1 MNKKIAKKDI
11 KKIDRDYENISKNS
25 SVLLSLVGFC
35 GVIIWRSFD
44 LFKVDEKI
52 NDSNELFFISFVLSS
67 ICLLFLFF
75 SWFSLFLDKDKVY
88 RKPLSVSTFLM
99 SLALASLSMIFVI
112 FQVYRNVAF
121 GSDFAKIFPFLLIPS
136 LLLIFGIMILVKVKR
151 YKRKLEITQK
161 QIKKND

>member
-1 MNKKIAKKDI
+1 M
-11 KKIDRDYENISKNS
+11 
-25 SVLLSLVGFC
+25 
-35 GVIIWRSFD
+35 
-44 LFKVDEKI
+44 
-52 NDSNELFFISFVLSS
+52 
-67 ICLLFLFF
+67 FF